1 MADLDIT
8 RPRDGVA
15 AIMREAGSPP
25 QFIHAFLKTGLL
37 VGPDSP
43 HSEEER
49 KEWMAAV
56 QEWFDQNEVSD
67 E

>member
-8 RPRDGVA
+8 KPREGIA

-37 VGPDSP
+37 VGEDSP
-43 HSEEER
+43 HSDEER
-49 KEWMAAV
+49 KEWMDAV
-56 QEWFDQNEVSD
+56 QEWFDQKPANN
-67 E
+67 